1 MKPLSVYKSENTQT
15 LTETHMMIGV
25 GKNDNPDRNKD
36 ADDAQYLIYV
46 LLGVDCLLLSVIINF
61 LWKKRYVVVT
71 GNWGEILDV

>member
-1 MKPLSVYKSENTQT
+1 
-15 LTETHMMIGV
+15 MMIGV
-25 GKNDNPDRNKD
+25 GKNDDVERNKD
-36 ADDAQYLIYV
+36 SDDAQYLIYV